1 MLHVQSILHLNKIMS
16 VNTGRI
22 FRKIFKR
29 YLHGISLIAL
39 LLISSNAFAQKEITI
54 ENVDSLTLEYFD
66 NGQWK
71 KLVRAGEKA
80 LDNGIESYLLRMRLG
95 TAYFELENYFDA
107 IPHFEKAV
115 STGYSDGVVKQKLYE
130 SYIYAGREE
139 DANVVLFEMTENRR
153 NKLRPLINDFINDAR
168 FDIGSS
174 FSNDDASNGSI
185 DLVGQDNAY
194 GEQTINRGQFFFDVG
209 IGQLPLRWFKINYA
223 YTYVNKDLQKQIM
236 FNNEKILNDYKQKQ
250 GRLFNEFRFVP
261 VNSLMISPSGHYIKS
276 EETVVWVDGFEK
288 DSLGYY
294 YTLKDTSIKQDD
306 FVLSLSV
313 NKWISIFNPGI
324 SGSFSYLNGTHQSQI
339 GLSIKVYPLSN
350 PYLSVFSN
358 AVIHNQNSVS
368 NLIFTQT
375 AEGRIIENLWLEGFA
390 TFGNISN
397 YNEQNGRI
405 VYNDPDMI
413 KLSYGAMLRYVFP
426 FNMTA
431 KLIFSGQNRE
441 KKIIT
446 NTISGYQNN
455 LPVYTRQTTTAEY
468 NFNSFALG
476 LKYDF

>member
-1 MLHVQSILHLNKIMS
+1 MS

-22 FRKIFKR
+22 FQR
-29 YLHGISLIAL
+29 YLCGIVILVL
-39 LLISSNAFAQKEITI
+39 LLISSKVFAQKEITI

-71 KLVRAGEKA
+71 KLIRAGEKA
-80 LDNGIESYLLRMRLG
+80 LDIGIESYLLRMRLG

-139 DANVVLFEMTENRR
+139 DANVVLYEMTENRR
-153 NKLRPLINDFINDAR
+153 SKLRPLVNNFINDAS

-174 FSNDDASNGSI
+174 FSNDHTNNGSL
-185 DLVGQDNAY
+185 DLDGQDNAY

-209 IGQLPLRWFKINYA
+209 IGQLPIRWFKINYA
-223 YTYVNKDLQKQIM
+223 FTYVNRDLQKQIM
-236 FNNEKILNDYKQKQ
+236 FNNEKILDDYKQKQ

-261 VNSLMISPSGHYIKS
+261 VNSLMISPSGHYINS
-276 EETVVWVDGFEK
+276 EETVIGASFDSVSYANKLHGFGK
-288 DSLGYY
+288 DSIRYY
-294 YTLKDTSIKQDD
+294 YTLKDTAIKKDD
-306 FVLSLSV
+306 FILSLSV
-313 NKWISIFNPGI
+313 SKWISVFNPGI

-350 PYLSVFSN
+350 PYLSIFSN

-375 AEGRIIENLWLEGFA
+375 AEGRITENLWLEGFA
-390 TFGNISN
+390 TFGKISN

-405 VYNDPDMI
+405 VYNDPDMT

-431 KLIFSGQNRE
+431 KLIYSGQSRE
-441 KKIIT
+441 KKMIT
-446 NTISGYQNN
+446 DAISGYQNN

-468 NFNSFALG
+468 NFNSIALG

>member
-1 MLHVQSILHLNKIMS
+1 MS
-16 VNTGRI
+16 VNALRI

-29 YLHGISLIAL
+29 YLRGIAIVIL
-39 LLISSNAFAQKEITI
+39 LLISSNAFSQSEITI
-54 ENVDSLTLEYFD
+54 ENVDSLTLQYFD

-71 KLVRAGEKA
+71 KLVRVGEKA

-139 DANVVLFEMTENRR
+139 DANVILFEMTENRR

-174 FSNDDASNGSI
+174 FSNDDAANGSI
-185 DLVGQDNAY
+185 DLDGQDNAY

-236 FNNEKILNDYKQKQ
+236 FNNEKILDDYRQKQ

-276 EETVVWVDGFEK
+276 EETMVWASF
-288 DSLGYY
+288 DSVSAANNLHGIGSDPLRYY
-294 YTLKDTSIKQDD
+294 YTLKDTTVKQDD

-313 NKWISIFNPGI
+313 SKWISIFNPGI

-339 GLSIKVYPLSN
+339 GLSIKAYPLSN
-350 PYLSVFSN
+350 PDLSVFSN

-375 AEGRIIENLWLEGFA
+375 AEGRITEDLWLEGFA
-390 TFGNISN
+390 TFGKISN

-431 KLIFSGQNRE
+431 KLIFSGQSRE
-441 KKIIT
+441 KKIMT
-446 NTISGYQNN
+446 DAISGYQNN